1 MFSRLGPGLLTAF
14 GPALHT
20 PVGRVRWA
28 GTETAAITHGGIDG
42 AIRSGERAA
51 REIIAAAAA
60 P

>member
-28 GTETAAITHGGIDG
+28 GTETAAITHGGIDRITHQPG
-42 AIRSGERAA
+42 LAKTFHL
-51 REIIAAAAA
+51 
-60 P
+60 